1 MNDDN
6 ELEVNKKNREA
17 YEKLMD
23 ESSTKL
29 DGYFDKNNSFVKLLL
44 LVLLVIII
52 VGSIIVLA
60 PYFMG

>member
-1 MNDDN
+1 MNDDK
-6 ELEVNKKNREA
+6 ELEINKKNREE

-29 DGYFDKNNSFVKLLL
+29 DGYFDKNNSFVRLLL
-44 LVLLVIII
+44 IILLIVIV
-52 VGSIIVLA
+52 VGSFIILA